1 MLIYEWRGWKLQ
13 KNSNILSAWKYIE
26 TRIFFKLIIFSCCN
40 LPVSSS
46 GKTLKRSHF
55 RAEFDGSCKNKAL
68 LNIIIF
74 STLNP
79 KPGATKFEAEFH
91 DNLTFF
97 ILYFCAMLLFYALL
111 LACQSLFP
119 TLVPSQGTVQFDVAF
134 SPKQTSSLQGHS
146 YIWCLHL

>member
-1 MLIYEWRGWKLQ
+1 MLIYEWKGWKLQ
-13 KNSNILSAWKYIE
+13 KNSDILSVWKYIE

-40 LPVSSS
+40 LPSSSS

-55 RAEFDGSCKNKAL
+55 RVEFDGSCKNKAL

-79 KPGATKFEAEFH
+79 KPGATEFH
-91 DNLTFF
+91 DSLTFF
-97 ILYFCAMLLFYALL
+97 IVYFCAILLFYALL

-134 SPKQTSSLQGHS
+134 SPKQTGSLQGHS
-146 YIWCLHL
+146 CVWCLHL